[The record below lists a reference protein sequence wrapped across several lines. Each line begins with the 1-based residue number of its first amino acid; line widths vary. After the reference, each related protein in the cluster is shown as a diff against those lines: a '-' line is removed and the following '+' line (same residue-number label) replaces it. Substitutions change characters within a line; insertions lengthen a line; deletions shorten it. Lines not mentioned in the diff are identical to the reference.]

1 MNIVAEMQ
9 TALNNCNSSTILP
22 TPVQLPCTELHVASW
37 ERKSHHERRQ
47 DISASLRHLF
57 ESVKVAR
64 PIGQAECGSVLLLRL
79 ERNINSYLLILTHL
93 QLSVRGCQ
101 GAAGGSGK
109 HGIVLCSSKYSQSEH
124 VAAQLQAAHHGKTGA
139 VDDEPGK
146 RMYSPVMRGA
156 SPTNQ
161 LFICSAPMMNT
172 AKKMELY
179 PELEICEDVA
189 HHRAEGMLFFFGLT
203 S

>member
-1 MNIVAEMQ
+1 MALSRLLLLCVLASQVSYAGSKPIDFVCSRSARRAMNIVAEMQ

-93 QLSVRGCQ
+93 QLSEQQEAVESTESSCVPR
-101 GAAGGSGK
+101 STRSLSTLLLSYRRLITGK
-109 HGIVLCSSKYSQSEH
+109 LERLMMSLESECTLQS
-124 VAAQLQAAHHGKTGA
+124 
-139 VDDEPGK
+139 
-146 RMYSPVMRGA
+146 
-156 SPTNQ
+156 
-161 LFICSAPMMNT
+161 
-172 AKKMELY
+172 
-179 PELEICEDVA
+179 
-189 HHRAEGMLFFFGLT
+189 
-203 S
+203 